1 MCWQFEVGGLKD
13 GLSPRIALRSDGLQT
28 DAKRV
33 SLPRRWWW
41 WWWYREW
48 GGGGWGVLREP
59 QNQSACVF
67 EVG

>member
-41 WWWYREW
+41 YREW
-48 GGGGWGVLREP
+48 GWRVGGAPGATEP
-59 QNQSACVF
+59 VSVCV
-67 EVG
+67 